1 MDFELLTEADILEP
15 ADPVLLDFTVTP
27 LVSFEAE
34 LIQYEPVT
42 LQNTVDFVPVTW
54 YHMNMIKQSLLDEI
68 KKRGISARRLSMET
82 GIDRLSLTRF
92 INGSHSIRL
101 EKAGILLEYFGL
113 EIRPKRKRS
122 KP

>member
-1 MDFELLTEADILEP
+1 
-15 ADPVLLDFTVTP
+15 VTP

-113 EIRPKRKRS
+113 ELRPKRKRS